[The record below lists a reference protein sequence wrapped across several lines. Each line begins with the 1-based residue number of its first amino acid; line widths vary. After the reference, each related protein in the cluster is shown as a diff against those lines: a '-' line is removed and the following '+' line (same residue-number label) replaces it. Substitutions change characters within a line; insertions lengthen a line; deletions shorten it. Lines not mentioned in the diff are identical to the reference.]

1 MLARFLVAA
10 ALGGMALIAASQPAV
25 FPDRPV
31 KLIVPTVPGPPPD
44 VVARLVAEKLSARLA
59 HPVVVENR
67 PGAVGSIGLQAV
79 ARAPADGYT
88 LGLLAMPYV
97 VAPSLLPQ
105 VPYDIER
112 DFAPVALINWSYAVL
127 AVPAASPAH
136 SLDELIAE
144 AKARP
149 GGLKY
154 ASSGNGTPPHLAGE
168 MLKRSAGI
176 ELMHVPYKGT
186 PASITA
192 LLSAEVDFAFVAPGP
207 LGPHVAAGRVRLLAT
222 PAPRRLAAYPD
233 LPTLS
238 ELGHAVEVSDWQG
251 IVAPSG
257 TPAAR
262 IKRLHDE
269 IHGVVLELSDRL
281 RAIGMEPADLGPEE
295 FRQLVRSENAKWR
308 RVVRESGIRI
318 D

>member
-1 MLARFLVAA
+1 MLIR
-10 ALGGMALIAASQPAV
+10 ALLLTALATGSGVLGAQATH
-25 FPDRPV
+25 FPERTV
-31 KLIVPTVPGPPPD
+31 RIIVPTVPGPPPD
-44 VVARLVAEKLSARLA
+44 VVARLIAEKLSLQLAR
-59 HPVVVENR
+59 PVIVENR

-88 LGLLAMPYV
+88 VGMLAMPYV

-105 VPYDIER
+105 VPYDIEN

-127 AVPAASPAH
+127 AVPSASPAH
-136 SLDELIAE
+136 SVDGLLAE
-144 AKARP
+144 AKAHP
-149 GGLKY
+149 GGIKY

-168 MLKRSAGI
+168 MLRRSAGV
-176 ELMHVPYKGT
+176 ELVHVPYKGT
-186 PASITA
+186 PASVTA
-192 LLSAEVDFAFVAPGP
+192 LLTGEVDFAFAAPGA
-207 LGPHVAAGRVRLLAT
+207 LAPHVVAGRVRLLAT

-233 LPTLS
+233 LPTLA

-262 IKRLHDE
+262 VKRLHAE
-269 IHGVVLELSDRL
+269 IHAAVLALGERF

-295 FRQLVRSENAKWR
+295 FGKLVRSESRKWR
-308 RVVRESGIRI
+308 RIVQESAIRL